1 MNSQAVLRGALRQQ
15 TAFTL
20 VLLAMERFTMV
31 YDDDDADNHHHSYDG
46 HDDNDDD
53 HAGTSDK
60 STLRR
65 VSLSSHP
72 PSVFSIQV
80 GISNKF
86 CSFLFRTSSQSIP
99 CQV

>member
-1 MNSQAVLRGALRQQ
+1 MLRGALRQQ

-20 VLLAMERFTMV
+20 VLLAMERLTMV
-31 YDDDDADNHHHSYDG
+31 YDDNDADNHHHSYGDD
-46 HDDNDDD
+46 DDNDRYD
-53 HAGTSDK
+53 AGTSDK

-80 GISNKF
+80 RNDVFYSG
-86 CSFLFRTSSQSIP
+86 
-99 CQV
+99 QVYRAF